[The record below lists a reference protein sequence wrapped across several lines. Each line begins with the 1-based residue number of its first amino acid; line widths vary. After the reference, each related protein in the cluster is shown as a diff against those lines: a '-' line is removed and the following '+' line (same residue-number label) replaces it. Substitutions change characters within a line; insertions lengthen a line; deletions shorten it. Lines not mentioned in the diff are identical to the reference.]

1 MNGTAMNPHLR
12 APCAA
17 VLCAAAFAAPAQS
30 VYKCTLDGKIS
41 YGDTPCPAGAASSPM
56 PAVPATPAGAT
67 ASADLL
73 RMQTESAAL
82 RKARQKTEEREALE
96 AERAARRAAAQR
108 KRCARLALTKRWADE
123 DARGASPANLDKA
136 RLRAKRAGESLAVEC
151 GH

>member
-1 MNGTAMNPHLR
+1 MNPHLR

-17 VLCAAAFAAPAQS
+17 VLCAAAFAAQAQS

-56 PAVPATPAGAT
+56 PAPPVAPAAAAT
-67 ASADLL
+67 SADLL

-82 RKARQKTEEREALE
+82 QKTRQKTEEREARA
-96 AERAARRAAAQR
+96 AERAARTAAVQR
-108 KRCARLALTKRWADE
+108 KRCAKLALAKQWADE
-123 DARGASPANLDKA
+123 DARRASHANLDKA

-151 GH
+151 AH

>member
-17 VLCAAAFAAPAQS
+17 VLCAAAFAAQAQS

-56 PAVPATPAGAT
+56 HAAPATPAGAT

-108 KRCARLALTKRWADE
+108 KRCAKLALTKRWADE